1 MLSEFR
7 LPDVGEGISEAEI
20 VRWLVAEGAT
30 VDEDQDI
37 VEIETDKAIVAL
49 PSPHS
54 GKIVK
59 LHRKEGDLTKVGE
72 VLVSIEAEDAGHTAP
87 RGDRGTVVGSLG

>member
-1 MLSEFR
+1 MIREFR

-20 VRWLVAEGAT
+20 VRWLIAEGAT
-30 VDEDQDI
+30 VKEDQDI

-49 PSPHS
+49 PSPHT

-59 LHRKEGDLTKVGE
+59 LHRKQGDLTKVGE
-72 VLVSIEAEDAGHTAP
+72 ILVSIDTEDGGHEGPEADHARDSH
-87 RGDRGTVVGSLG
+87 RQ

>member
-30 VDEDQDI
+30 VNEDQDI

-54 GKIVK
+54 GKIAK
-59 LHRKEGDLTKVGE
+59 LHRKEGDLSNAGYWYRRAGKPVAGGA
-72 VLVSIEAEDAGHTAP
+72 LEAEWEAIA
-87 RGDRGTVVGSLG
+87 RALL